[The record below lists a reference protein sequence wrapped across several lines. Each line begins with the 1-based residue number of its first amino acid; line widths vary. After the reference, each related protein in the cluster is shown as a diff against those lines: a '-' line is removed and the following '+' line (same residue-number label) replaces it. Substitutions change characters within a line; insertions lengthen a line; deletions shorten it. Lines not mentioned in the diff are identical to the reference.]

1 METKKPETITQIE
14 KRLNE
19 LKAERE
25 ALLEQASSIKGSYL
39 SSYEIRPAGR
49 HVLTIGEE
57 LIQDEYAA
65 IVELVKNCYDADS
78 PDATIVFRR
87 IATDDCLEIQ
97 VIDHGH
103 GMSTDDIINKWLVPS
118 TSYKQGVRSSPQGR
132 IMQGRKGIGR
142 YAASILGD
150 DLRLHTTDKSGQ
162 ETIIYLNWDELANHQ
177 YLDQINIPISSK
189 KTNNSSGTTIT
200 IHSQFSQN
208 TYWTSSAFQKL
219 RFELKK
225 LIPPKPDGLPESD
238 FRIVLQFDNFFTDP
252 SENTIETI
260 EPYPIL
266 DFFDYRISGTISS
279 DGSGSLVYE
288 NQKVKNSTNETIDF
302 AYGPTGCG
310 TLSIDIRVYDRDK
323 DAIDQLILR
332 GLQDER
338 GEYVSK
344 QQARQLL
351 NDVNG
356 IGVYRNGFRIRP
368 LGDSEFDWL
377 KLNERRVQNPS
388 MRIGSN
394 QVVGYIHVESE
405 EQSGLEEKSAR
416 DGLKSNS
423 AYDALKSIVHEV
435 IAELEGRRF
444 AFRRSLDLTT
454 GTKKLERQLDGL
466 YDYDPLKK
474 SISSTLKKAGITPS
488 VIDEISS
495 LITKEEIKKN
505 EAIEEIKRAVAIYQG
520 QATLGKIVNIILHE
534 GRRPLNYFKNQIP
547 NLHFYGKQFLTHHNS
562 ESFEEVVRLTNG
574 VAENASIFVGLFGR
588 LDPLAAKRRET
599 KKKFSLR
606 KSILG
611 ATAVFEKEC
620 ADSDI
625 TIHIDCPDKLS
636 FIGWEQDIYTII
648 VNLLDNSLFWI
659 KEKNCV
665 TRQILISVIE
675 TSSGFT
681 LNYTDSGP
689 GISDELLVDSVIFEP
704 QFTTK
709 PNGTG
714 LGLSIAG
721 EAATRNGLTLTAVQN
736 ENGAHFV
743 LTTEEK
749 G

>member
-78 PDATIVFRR
+78 PDATIVFRH
-87 IATDDCLEIQ
+87 IANDDCLEIQ

-150 DLRLHTTDKSGQ
+150 DLRLHTTDKLGQ

-225 LIPPKPDGLPESD
+225 LIPPQPDGLSESD
-238 FRIVLQFDNFFTDP
+238 FKIVLQFDNFFPDP
-252 SENTIETI
+252 NENTVETI

-266 DFFDYRISGTISS
+266 DFFDYRISGNISS

-288 NQKVKNSTNETIDF
+288 NQKVKNSTKEIIDF
-302 AYGPTGCG
+302 TYGPTGCG

-332 GLQDER
+332 GLQDEH

-416 DGLKSNS
+416 DGLKSNN
-423 AYDALKSIVHEV
+423 AYESLKSVVHQV
-435 IAELEGRRF
+435 IAELERRRF

-488 VIDEISS
+488 VIDEISV
-495 LITKEEIKKN
+495 LITKEETKKN

-547 NLHFYGKQFLTHHNS
+547 NLHFYGKQFLTRHDS

-620 ADSDI
+620 ADNNI
-625 TIHIDCPDKLS
+625 TIHVDCPDKLS

-659 KEKNCV
+659 KEKDCV
-665 TRQILISVIE
+665 TRRILISVME
-675 TSSGFT
+675 TGSGFT

-714 LGLSIAG
+714 LGLSISG